1 MGRITSAYNEQQAS
15 SRTALERERLM
26 PTPTDALRYP
36 SKGMLLP
43 WYDTRPLNEKG
54 GEEDDDDGA
63 TAAVLDVVVVV
74 VPLVT
79 LEMVVD
85 GTVSSVSAAGF
96 CGILLLASANEDN
109 VQ

>member
-1 MGRITSAYNEQQAS
+1 
-15 SRTALERERLM
+15 M
-26 PTPTDALRYP
+26 PTPTEALRYP

-43 WYDTRPLNEKG
+43 WYDARPLNEKG
-54 GEEDDDDGA
+54 GEEEEEDGDDDDDGA
-63 TAAVLDVVVVV
+63 TAAVLDVVVVVV

-85 GTVSSVSAAGF
+85 GTVSSAAGF
-96 CGILLLASANEDN
+96 CGILLLARANEDN

>member
-1 MGRITSAYNEQQAS
+1 
-15 SRTALERERLM
+15 M
-26 PTPTDALRYP
+26 PTPTEALRNP

-54 GEEDDDDGA
+54 GEEREEDGDDDDDDDGA
-63 TAAVLDVVVVV
+63 TAAVLDVVVVVV

-85 GTVSSVSAAGF
+85 GTVSTVFAAGF

>member
-1 MGRITSAYNEQQAS
+1 
-15 SRTALERERLM
+15 M
-26 PTPTDALRYP
+26 PTPTEALRNP

-54 GEEDDDDGA
+54 GEEEDGDGDDDDDDDDGA

-74 VPLVT
+74 VVPLVT

-85 GTVSSVSAAGF
+85 GPVSSAAGF
-96 CGILLLASANEDN
+96 CGILLLARANEDN

>member
-1 MGRITSAYNEQQAS
+1 
-15 SRTALERERLM
+15 M
-26 PTPTDALRYP
+26 PTPTEALRNP

-43 WYDTRPLNEKG
+43 WYDTKPLNEKG
-54 GEEDDDDGA
+54 GEEEEDDDDDA
-63 TAAVLDVVVVV
+63 TAAVLDVVVVVV

-85 GTVSSVSAAGF
+85 GTVSSVFAAGL

>member
-1 MGRITSAYNEQQAS
+1 
-15 SRTALERERLM
+15 M
-26 PTPTDALRYP
+26 PTPTEALRNP

-54 GEEDDDDGA
+54 GEEREEDGGDDDDDDDDDDDGA
-63 TAAVLDVVVVV
+63 TAAVLDVVVVVV

-85 GTVSSVSAAGF
+85 GTVSSVFAAGF